1 MIVLLIWDS
10 MQVSRRYLWF
20 IIGVFVCDVTDFG
33 GPAFSGGFPVSAGV
47 PLHAFAAGPPGGVS
61 YNRAPAYPMS
71 ASFQPSSLP
80 TFSSYDA
87 MPVFPTSLRTTTYS
101 RPMFSTTVKHIT
113 TTPRNDLTDL
123 IAELVWL
130 SSHTVARN
138 KIEIDN
144 KQYELGNNQTHVQTT
159 PCQVAQLKLTGTCT
173 LLSACPKVYPR
184 LDSFQ
189 TYKEKFFCPL
199 EGDR

>member
-1 MIVLLIWDS
+1 
-10 MQVSRRYLWF
+10 MQVRSIRRYSGF
-20 IIGVFVCDVTDFG
+20 IFGADVRDVVTDFG
-33 GPAFSGGFPVSAGV
+33 SPAFGLPGSPGV
-47 PLHAFAAGPPGGVS
+47 PLHAFAAGPPNRIS
-61 YNRAPAYPMS
+61 YNQAQAFPMS

-87 MPVFPTSLRTTTYS
+87 MPVFPTSLRTTTYR
-101 RPMFSTTVKHIT
+101 RPMFSTTAQHIT

-130 SSHTVARN
+130 SSHTVATN

-159 PCQVAQLKLTGTCT
+159 PCQVAQVKLAGTCT

-184 LDSFQ
+184 LDSFE
-189 TYKEKFFCPL
+189 TYKNKFFCTL
-199 EGDR
+199 ESDR